1 MSLRTVQLK
10 LQAAGF
16 DPGAID
22 GVWGRQTEAALDQ
35 ALQLA
40 RTFRPLPQ
48 ANPALDIALPLIK
61 RWEGCKLTAYP
72 DPGTGGAP
80 WTIGWGST
88 GPGIRKG
95 VTWTQAQAD
104 ERLSQDVGKFMAG
117 VQSAVTAPVLPR
129 ELAAMTSLAYNV
141 GLSAFKGSTLLRKFN
156 AGDKSGA
163 AGEFPRW
170 NKAGGRVMQ
179 GLVNRRAD
187 ERAVFEGKK

>member
-1 MSLRTVQLK
+1 MSTETVQKKLK
-10 LQAAGF
+10 AAGF

-22 GVWGRQTEAALDQ
+22 GVWGRKTEAALDQ
-35 ALQLA
+35 VLELA
-40 RTFRPLPQ
+40 QAFRPLPQ

-88 GPGIRKG
+88 GPGIRRG

-104 ERLSQDVGKFMAG
+104 ARLADDVRKFMDG
-117 VQSAVTAPVLPR
+117 VSAALTVAPLPR

-141 GLSAFKGSTLLRKFN
+141 GLSAFRGSTLLRKFN
-156 AGDKSGA
+156 AGDKAGA
-163 AGEFPRW
+163 AAEFPRW

-187 ERAVFEGKK
+187 ERTVFEGLK